1 MSLLELVSAQLERWA
16 PQAPGFVVAFSG
28 GLDSTALAHLVIRH
42 SAKTG
47 QRVVLAHVNH
57 QLRSSAA
64 LDARHCARFAH
75 RWGVAF
81 TLKEVE
87 VPKGNSTQQHARE
100 QRMLALAHVA
110 REHGLS
116 VVLGAHHQ
124 DDLLETALL
133 RLRRGASTRGLGL
146 AMTPC
151 APLPYAAPGLTLVRP
166 LLEISRAALEAY
178 AHEHELTWVED
189 PTNATDDYARN
200 SLRHHVMPALLSQHG
215 EREGMLRTLE
225 HLRLE
230 ALALERWI
238 EDSARDSARSAPHAL
253 ARGLDAAKLVQ
264 LPQPIAVG
272 VLQRAMR
279 ALELEHRQGPMQYE
293 ALLALC
299 EQRQDTS
306 ISLPQ
311 ARASL
316 SDGILTIE
324 RMSSPQTP
332 EVEQSIALG
341 VSVGLERLC
350 EAAVDLPWFGQRL
363 VLSVRQ
369 AHQEDRALS
378 VEALRARGESVICR
392 GALAGERMVVAQ
404 GSRKSVKELLRQRGV
419 PTALRWRWPCLADH
433 ADELVGIVGGP
444 LRAELVARPG
454 QAALFIELS
463 SGK

>member
-16 PQAPGFVVAFSG
+16 PGAPGFVVAFSG

-42 SAKTG
+42 SARTG

-57 QLRSSAA
+57 QLRESAA
-64 LDARHCARFAH
+64 LDARHCARLAH

-81 TLKEVE
+81 ALSAVE
-87 VPKGNSTQQHARE
+87 VPKGNSTQQHARQ
-100 QRMLALAHVA
+100 QRMLALAHIA
-110 REHGLS
+110 REHGLD

-151 APLPYAAPGLTLVRP
+151 APLPYAAPGLVLVRP

-200 SLRHHVMPALLSQHG
+200 SLRHHVMPALLSQPG
-215 EREGMLRTLE
+215 EREGTLRTLE

-238 EDSARDSARSAPHAL
+238 EESAIMCARPAMHAL
-253 ARGLDAAKLVQ
+253 SRSLDAATLVA

-279 ALELEHRQGPMQYE
+279 ALELEHRQGPTQYE

-299 EQRQDTS
+299 EQRQDT
-306 ISLPQ
+306 ISALPQ

-316 SDGILTIE
+316 SDGVLTIE

-332 EVEQSIALG
+332 EVDQSSASEIRVKLEQLHQGPA
-341 VSVGLERLC
+341 E
-350 EAAVDLPWFGQRL
+350 LPWFGQRL
-363 VLSVRQ
+363 ELSVRPADQ
-369 AHQEDRALS
+369 RSRALS
-378 VEALRARGESVICR
+378 VEALMARGESVICR
-392 GALAGERMVVAQ
+392 GARAGERLVVTQ
-404 GSRKSVKELLRQRGV
+404 GSGKSVKELMRQRAI
-419 PTALRWRWPCLADH
+419 PADLRWRWPCLADH
-433 ADELVGIVGGP
+433 DDELVQIVGGP
-444 LRAELVARPG
+444 QCAKLVARPG
-454 QAALFIELS
+454 QAALFVELS